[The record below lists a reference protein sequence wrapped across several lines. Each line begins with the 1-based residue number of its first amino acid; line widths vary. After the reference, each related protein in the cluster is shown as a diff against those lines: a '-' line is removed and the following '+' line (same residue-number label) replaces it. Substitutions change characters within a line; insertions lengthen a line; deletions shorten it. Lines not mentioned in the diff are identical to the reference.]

1 LAVDICAF
9 GLNGAVN
16 SKASAGRLGPRKW
29 VWGRDAA
36 DWQRKAAQ
44 AGVGTHRM
52 ELG

>member
-9 GLNGAVN
+9 GLNGAVG
-16 SKASAGRLGPRKW
+16 SKASAERLGPKIR

-44 AGVGTHRM
+44 AGVSTHRM